1 MEAKAGVLRALRS
14 LIGGGGSLRRSSCLR
29 RRPQGRRCSTGEAEP
44 EERHRPHQE
53 PRSAWRR
60 SFSLNGRLESQLQR
74 LNFSEQEEALALA
87 STQREVKR
95 RSLSLQPSPTDMLQ
109 VLEEDFSVQSMAS
122 ITTEDCFYDSRQKES
137 PPMLKLAR

>member
-1 MEAKAGVLRALRS
+1 MEAKASVLRALRS
-14 LIGGGGSLRRSSCLR
+14 LIGGGGSLRR
-29 RRPQGRRCSTGEAEP
+29 RPQGRRCSTGPAQP

-53 PRSAWRR
+53 PRPAPRSAWRR

-74 LNFSEQEEALALA
+74 LNFSEQEEALA

-95 RSLSLQPSPTDMLQ
+95 RSLSLQPSPTDVLQ